1 MPILNRNPC
10 KTLSSRIEAAGL
22 NAATP
27 GVEDTRN
34 SQRTHPTRRYF
45 APPCPPLFPPL
56 PSLYFFLPPVPSPPS
71 LLLHFLPPTTT
82 YNQQQ
87 QQQQQHRERGRERE
101 REKGR
106 EMKRV
111 RDGCRKGVWA
121 RAGDNFIA
129 LVSSARLHRA
139 EELPRATLR
148 DHWRIIVREK
158 GMGHPLFLPLPPLF
172 LFLC

>member
-1 MPILNRNPC
+1 MSKIREIPNEPIP
-10 KTLSSRIEAAGL
+10 
-22 NAATP
+22 P
-27 GVEDTRN
+27 GVTLRPRALP
-34 SQRTHPTRRYF
+34 SSLLYRLSIFFSRLSPRH
-45 APPCPPLFPPL
+45 PPCSCIFC
-56 PSLYFFLPPVPSPPS
+56 
-71 LLLHFLPPTTT
+71 LLQPRTTSSSSSSSSIE
-82 YNQQQ
+82 
-87 QQQQQHRERGRERE
+87 REAEKEKE